1 MYCYMHATPSFVII
15 VVTIFA
21 IHKKFM
27 TGQAGRHY
35 KTRMTTFIKA
45 QLKKLDDQTNINDK
59 VAANITEYLS
69 TFYQEST
76 YQVLNQQDNSNN
88 VLNRHTDV
96 LVVIIDLLRF

>member
-45 QLKKLDDQTNINDK
+45 
-59 VAANITEYLS
+59 
-69 TFYQEST
+69 
-76 YQVLNQQDNSNN
+76 
-88 VLNRHTDV
+88 
-96 LVVIIDLLRF
+96 